1 MVQRRWRYSELN
13 WLRRIVNSQARKFV
27 PGSNCAIRVS
37 ARTMVSW
44 TRSSA
49 RSGLAVKETAK
60 ARRRGTVARISLRK
74 AAESGRLLDCLREVL
89 DRAGIDSFPQSRRD
103 PCEGRGSSA

>member
-27 PGSNCAIRVS
+27 PGSNCAICVS

-60 ARRRGTVARISLRK
+60 ARRRGTVARISRRK
-74 AAESGRLLDCLREVL
+74 AAESGRLRDCVREALDDCVREAL
-89 DRAGIDSFPQSRRD
+89 DRAGIAPFPQ
-103 PCEGRGSSA
+103 